1 MREALTG
8 TAVRSGENRLARR
21 VAAVLLFAVLTGI
34 GAAIEVPIPGSPV
47 PVTMQSMIVS
57 LAGVLL
63 GPWLGAASQIVYV
76 MAGAVGAPVFA
87 GGAFGIGHLLGP
99 TGGYLLAFPL
109 AAAVTGWLAGA
120 PRAKWSVAS
129 AARLGAAIFL
139 GTVVI
144 VAGGWSQ
151 LAVLTG
157 DAVRAFEV
165 GVLPFIV
172 GDIVKTGGALAVGV
186 RYRTRTLEWL

>member
-1 MREALTG
+1 MRDALTG
-8 TAVRSGENRLARR
+8 TATRSAESRLTRR
-21 VAAVLLFAVLTGI
+21 VAAVLFFAVLTAI

-57 LAGVLL
+57 VSGVLL

-99 TGGYLLAFPL
+99 TGGYLLAFPV
-109 AAAVTGWLAGA
+109 AAAVTGWLAGS
-120 PRAKWSVAS
+120 PSAKWSVLS
-129 AARLGAAIFL
+129 AARLGVAIFL

-144 VAGGWSQ
+144 FAGGWSQ
-151 LAVLTG
+151 LATLTG
-157 DAVRAFEV
+157 DAARALEL

-186 RYRTRTLEWL
+186 RYRNRTLEWL

>member
-1 MREALTG
+1 
-8 TAVRSGENRLARR
+8 
-21 VAAVLLFAVLTGI
+21 
-34 GAAIEVPIPGSPV
+34 
-47 PVTMQSMIVS
+47 
-57 LAGVLL
+57 
-63 GPWLGAASQIVYV
+63 
-76 MAGAVGAPVFA
+76 
-87 GGAFGIGHLLGP
+87 
-99 TGGYLLAFPL
+99 
-109 AAAVTGWLAGA
+109 
-120 PRAKWSVAS
+120 VAS
-129 AARLGAAIFL
+129 AARLGVAIFL

-144 VAGGWSQ
+144 FAGGWSQ